1 MYFINNNEWGKEEF
15 YLLEMKNQRMF
26 QRVLVELKSMVD
38 VVLLYI
44 NAVGYVVRIH
54 SSKHV
59 SI

>member
-1 MYFINNNEWGKEEF
+1 M
-15 YLLEMKNQRMF
+15 LEMKNQRMF

-59 SI
+59 SIYVKALRFRLKIS